1 MAGTATP
8 AVPRAQLI
16 QCLPKSF
23 LIIPGFSSP
32 SELEKSPGNSME
44 PSKLQ
49 LAQAH
54 PTGWRFTGSTGLTL
68 DFLRLFADLRPFLLR
83 NLSVQSLQVQA
94 AG

>member
-1 MAGTATP
+1 MAGTASP
-8 AVPRAQLI
+8 AVPRVLLV

-32 SELEKSPGNSME
+32 AELGNSME

-49 LAQAH
+49 LAQAQ
-54 PTGWRFTGSTGLTL
+54 PAGWRFTGSAVLRL
-68 DFLRLFADLRPFLLR
+68 DFLRLFADLRPFLFR

-94 AG
+94 DG